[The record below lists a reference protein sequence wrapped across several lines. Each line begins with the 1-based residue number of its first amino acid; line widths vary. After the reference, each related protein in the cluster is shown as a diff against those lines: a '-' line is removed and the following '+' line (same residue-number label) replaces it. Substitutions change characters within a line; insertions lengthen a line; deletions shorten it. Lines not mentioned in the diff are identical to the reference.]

1 MSVYQV
7 DGRQLSQQAI
17 YQQKLRQGVF
27 NSPGA
32 PSIGVSSSASDAA
45 ALLAASSDL
54 TVKPSYERLRVA
66 PEAQTAALAAKSEL
80 KAAWSRGQPG
90 ALADAAAASAKAPEA
105 IKQRE
110 SELGIPIYNLGNVF
124 RAASASATSTMT
136 SRTTPEKAVGRH
148 GLASTTSATSG
159 LDIGKISALADKN
172 SSQLLDK
179 RFNPEQDY
187 RLGVKTAPPARFLT
201 AEEEKLAADLAGRS
215 LTMKHGA
222 GYTDSVSGAKRTK
235 TFQAADVVD
244 ATLLAAA
251 SKRAN
256 ERLQSILS
264 SGPADLREQAQVYSK
279 ALAAAQKNSEERLKS
294 HKAGLIDLGG
304 GLHLPYS
311 EVDKLATLI
320 VTPVLADIT
329 SKAAAQRETDSEKQ
343 RKFTELTKLHQAFK
357 TDEFRRRQKE
367 KAEREQ
373 EKLDRIKANEERKAE
388 QDKLYEEHQSTR
400 NGEVD
405 EKTAEFKALQ
415 EKYDGEK
422 ADLLKEKL
430 DNEERIHEEET
441 KLIDGR
447 KEELEKMQ
455 AERDEELKPTLDE
468 LAEETKKL
476 KDLKDSESHATE
488 ETESSEK
495 QKSDYEAKIA
505 ELKEKLDKT
514 EEEIEAHSKEVEET
528 TSKREALGSEVEE
541 LKGTSATEIETAEK
555 EHADLTEKMA
565 QLEEEKQQHIDTK
578 ALHKK
583 EILSEIDEKVKDEN
597 KINSELP
604 EHLRDSVDE
613 KKIRDTSSIF
623 TKSAASVRDN
633 ASIKETPAPLNAGQT
648 SAPSR
653 NFTAAATQAA
663 TERKHRIRTSL
674 LNIKSKFRLLTG
686 PNEASSSPSKAPVKA
701 AEPEV
706 KPTESAKAKPVK
718 VESKKLDDDFVD
730 VASAPKKEG
739 GLFKEEI

>member
-7 DGRQLSQQAI
+7 DGRQLSQQAL

-54 TVKPSYERLRVA
+54 TVKPSFERLKVA

-80 KAAWSRGQPG
+80 KAAWSRGKPG
-90 ALADAAAASAKAPEA
+90 ALADAAAASAQTPEK

-110 SELGIPIYNLGNVF
+110 SELGIPVYNLGKVF

-136 SRTTPEKAVGRH
+136 SRTTPEKSVGRH
-148 GLASTTSATSG
+148 GLASTSSTSSG
-159 LDIGKISALADKN
+159 LNIGKISALADKN

-187 RLGVKTAPPARFLT
+187 RLGVKTAPPTRFLT

-222 GYTDSVSGAKRTK
+222 GYTDSVSSVKRTK

-251 SKRAN
+251 NKRAN

-264 SGPADLREQAQVYSK
+264 TGPADLREQAQLYAK
-279 ALAAAQKNSEERLKS
+279 ALTAAQKKSEERLKS

-304 GLHLPYS
+304 GLQLPYS
-311 EVDKLATLI
+311 EIDKLATLI

-329 SKAAAQRETDSEKQ
+329 SKAAAQRESDSEKL
-343 RKFTELTKLHQAFK
+343 RKFAELTKLHQAYK
-357 TDEFRRRQKE
+357 TDDYKRRQKE

-373 EKLDRIKANEERKAE
+373 EKLDRIKANEERKVE
-388 QDKLYEEHQSTR
+388 QDKLYEEHQTTR

-405 EKTAEFKALQ
+405 ERTEEFKALQ

-422 ADLLKEKL
+422 AELLKEKL
-430 DNEERIHEEET
+430 DNEERILEEET
-441 KLIDGR
+441 GLIDGR

-455 AERDEELKPTLDE
+455 TERDEELKPTLDE
-468 LAEETKKL
+468 LDEEKKKL
-476 KDLKDSESHATE
+476 KDLKDSEAQATE

-495 QKSDYEAKIA
+495 QKSEYETKIA
-505 ELKEKLDKT
+505 ELKEKLEKT
-514 EEEIEAHSKEVEET
+514 EEEIEAHIKEVEET
-528 TSKREALGSEVEE
+528 TSKREALGAEVDE

-555 EHADLTEKMA
+555 EDADLKEKIA
-565 QLEEEKQQHIDTK
+565 ELEEEKLQHIETK

-583 EILSEIDEKVKDEN
+583 EILSEIDEKVKDET
-597 KINSELP
+597 KINNELP
-604 EHLRDSVDE
+604 EHLRDNVDE

-623 TKSAASVRDN
+623 TKSAASIRDN
-633 ASIKETPAPLNAGQT
+633 ASIKESPAAHAISPP

-653 NFTAAATQAA
+653 NFTSTATQAA

-674 LNIKSKFRLLTG
+674 LNIKSKFRLQSG
-686 PNEASSSPSKAPVKA
+686 PNEAVSSPSNAPAKTAAPV
-701 AEPEV
+701 V
-706 KPTESAKAKPVK
+706 KPTESTKVEAAK